1 MKTRALALPFAAAIL
16 LTLTACR
23 SVSHSPSV
31 ELFNGRDLTGWTPVL
46 ADPAVKPEA
55 VWRVKDGILICTGTP
70 IGFIYSD
77 RTVTNFRF
85 VVEYRWPPGSKP
97 GNSGVFSRI
106 HDQFTA
112 IPRCVEA
119 QLLHGSAGDIL
130 GLQGMKLA
138 TNQARYFF
146 VAHHPAAGDIN
157 GVKKLEDREAPPGQW
172 NRVEVLAQGPTYT
185 VWVNGHQVNSAAGVE
200 VMPGHVG
207 LQSEGGEIHFRRA
220 TLTPLD

>member
-1 MKTRALALPFAAAIL
+1 MRTRALALPFAAAVL
-16 LTLTACR
+16 LAITACR

-31 ELFNGRDLTGWTPVL
+31 ELFSGRDLTGWTPVL
-46 ADPAVKPEA
+46 ADPAVKPET
-55 VWRVKDGILICTGTP
+55 VWSVKDGILICTGTP
-70 IGFIYSD
+70 IGFVYSSQ
-77 RTVTNFRF
+77 TVMNFRF

-106 HDQFTA
+106 HDRFTA
-112 IPRCVEA
+112 IPCCVEA

-130 GLQGMKLA
+130 GLQGMRLA

-146 VAHHPAAGDIN
+146 VAHHAVAGDIN
-157 GVKKLEDREAPPGQW
+157 GVKKLEDREAPPGEW
-172 NRVEVLAQGPTYT
+172 NRVEVLAQGSAYT
-185 VWVNGHQVNSAAGVE
+185 VWVNGHQVNSAVGVE
-200 VMPGHVG
+200 VVAGHVG